1 MIWDDLATGVSYC
14 FVGKVWQHETLKIPN
29 FSKWERGL
37 ATTELITANFSTT
50 WCKRGNTLVKME
62 KLSPWQCLNMISE
75 KSKFALIVRDEGIN
89 QGRIH
94 YAAHMLLGP
103 TQ

>member
-37 ATTELITANFSTT
+37 APLSSSQPTSAPPGAREE
-50 WCKRGNTLVKME
+50 TL
-62 KLSPWQCLNMISE
+62 W
-75 KSKFALIVRDEGIN
+75 
-89 QGRIH
+89 
-94 YAAHMLLGP
+94 
-103 TQ
+103 